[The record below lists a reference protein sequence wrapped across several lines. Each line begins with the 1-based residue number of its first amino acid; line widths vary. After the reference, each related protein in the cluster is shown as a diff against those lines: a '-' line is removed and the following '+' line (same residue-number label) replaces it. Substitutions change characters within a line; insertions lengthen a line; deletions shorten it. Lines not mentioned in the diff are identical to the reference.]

1 MSWWK
6 QTWLWALVGA
16 LFLALFFWFA
26 GPLFAIGSV
35 RPLASIWA
43 RALLTLLL
51 IGGWAGWYVWR
62 QRRLRKANA
71 DLVAALAEDAAAN
84 ATQEETQELGGKLSA
99 ALERLKALKLEGGQS
114 TLYQLPWYAIIG
126 PPGAGKTTAL
136 LNSGLSFPLAD
147 GETVQA
153 LKGVGGTRNC
163 DWWFTDQAVL
173 IDTAG
178 RYTTQDSNRERD
190 AGVWLNFLRLL
201 KRHRPLQPLNGILIA
216 VPAPDLL
223 GGEDERAQLGQ
234 SLRARLAELQKE
246 LGVRLPVYIVL
257 TKLDLLQGFDA
268 FFEGMSRDER
278 NQVWGVTLPLEA
290 SRKPETAGAALKQ
303 GFAAL
308 LARLADQTVARM
320 HTDNDVKRRGLIFGF
335 PQQVNLLAAPLATL
349 LATLTDGARLT
360 DAPLVR
366 GVYLTSATQQ
376 GRPIERVLAGLST
389 QLGLSPPPATRA
401 GQGRSYF
408 LKDLLSEVVFKESA
422 LAGYDPRA
430 DRRQRLL
437 YLAGA
442 GAGVAAALTLI
453 AIWTGAFIGQ
463 SRVLDRYAE
472 TLARYRASAG
482 DLAGQ
487 DVRPYSPVVVEAL
500 GALAG
505 LPFQTPQS
513 SPGGLALGL
522 AQDDRVGE
530 PTRAIV
536 RRELNEWL
544 LPGMI
549 LRLEDDIRTRLN
561 DPESLYRS
569 LRTYLMLGGRGPL
582 DAPGAL
588 AWLDDDMAANPGA
601 LNGEQQSL
609 LRQSQALQVSG
620 RLDPPTLDG
629 RLIDQA
635 RTQLE
640 RITPAQRTF
649 ALIRFSAKAEELAPW
664 RAANFLGPLEP
675 DRIALVFGPDAQQVE
690 VPGFFTKDGYF
701 SVFLPALAD
710 SKALLL
716 EQFWVMGLDPRSP
729 ETTQS
734 IRRARAEAAQL
745 YASNFKAVWSQA
757 LARLSIQPARSPGQ
771 AEQQMRIAADPGSP
785 VRAVLEAAAKATD
798 LQVPGGAKKG
808 PLGNAVN
815 AMQKL
820 EPDMAAIDRS
830 RAQLEAE
837 YARLRSFVTGAAGQP
852 SQLDAAL
859 QQFAAVA
866 DKLAEAGGAAA
877 AAGDQSAVATSGAAV
892 AGAKAAVAVAEQKAA
907 AYPAP
912 MDAWGQML
920 AQNSGL
926 SVNASSRRQLQGVFT
941 GAGVGDLCST
951 NIKDHF
957 PLSPTGGDIPLAAF
971 ADYFRPGGVLADFF
985 DRSMRP
991 YVDTSAAVW
1000 RLTDEGR
1007 KVGLKPEAVP
1017 AFQRGDAVRRAY
1029 FAEGSL
1035 EPKVFFRVGLA
1046 AGDPSAAKIVFT
1058 LGDQTISFDASAAG
1072 ASRSFVWPDPFR
1084 SPGARVEFFG
1094 QDGASLGETRFEG
1107 DWALFRLLKAGKVQ
1121 AQGKSDALVTV
1132 QAGTRRAVFKL
1143 SMTQTQNPIV
1153 ADPLASFRCPE
1164 VRP

>member
-1 MSWWK
+1 MTWWK
-6 QTWLWALVGA
+6 QSWLWALVGA
-16 LFLALFFWFA
+16 LFLALFFWFV
-26 GPLFAIGSV
+26 GPLFAVGSV
-35 RPLASIWA
+35 RPLASVWA
-43 RALLTLLL
+43 RALLALLL
-51 IGGWAGWYVWR
+51 IGGWAGWFVR
-62 QRRLRKANA
+62 QRRRLRRANA
-71 DLVAALAEDAAAN
+71 DLVAALAEDAAAT

-99 ALERLKALKLEGGQS
+99 ALERLKGLRLEDGQS

-147 GETVQA
+147 GESVQA

-163 DWWFTDQAVL
+163 DWWFTDSAVL

-223 GGEDERAQLGQ
+223 GAEDERAALGQ
-234 SLRARLAELQKE
+234 TLRARLAELQKE

-278 NQVWGVTLPLEA
+278 NQVWGVTLPLDA
-290 SRKPETAGAALKQ
+290 SRKPETADPALRR
-303 GFAAL
+303 GFEDL
-308 LARLADQTVARM
+308 LARLSDQVVARM
-320 HTDNDVKRRGLIFGF
+320 HADNDVKRRGLIFGF
-335 PQQVNLLAAPLATL
+335 PQQVNLLAQPLAAL
-349 LATLTDGARLT
+349 IATLGEGARFA
-360 DAPLVR
+360 DAPWVR
-366 GVYLTSATQQ
+366 GIYLTSATQQ

-437 YLAGA
+437 YTAGA
-442 GAGVAAALTLI
+442 GAAVAVAIVLI
-453 AIWTGAFIGQ
+453 GIWVGAYVGQ
-463 SRVLDRYAE
+463 SRAQDRYAATLDRYRGNA
-472 TLARYRASAG
+472 A
-482 DLAGQ
+482 DLAQQ
-487 DVRPYSPVVVEAL
+487 DVRPYSPVAVEAL
-500 GALAG
+500 GLLST
-505 LPFQTPQS
+505 LPFQTPDNR
-513 SPGGLALGL
+513 PGGLTLGL
-522 AQDDRVGE
+522 AQDGRIGE

-544 LPGMI
+544 LPGAI

-561 DPESLYRS
+561 DPDTLYRS

-588 AWLDDDMAANPGA
+588 AWLDDDLAANPGA
-601 LNGEQQSL
+601 LNGDQQTQ
-609 LRQSQALQVSG
+609 LRQAAVLLVSG
-620 RLDPPTLDG
+620 RLEPPTLDG

-635 RTQLE
+635 RAQLE
-640 RITPAQRTF
+640 KISPAQRTF
-649 ALIRFSAKAEELAPW
+649 ALLRFAAKAEELAPW
-664 RAANFLGPLEP
+664 RAANFMGPLEP
-675 DRIALVFGPDAQQVE
+675 DRVALLFGPDAQQVE

-701 SVFLPALAD
+701 TVFLPALAD

-716 EQFWVMGLDPRSP
+716 EQFWVMGLDPRSA
-729 ETTQS
+729 ETAQS
-734 IRRARAEAAQL
+734 IRRARAETAQL
-745 YASNFKAVWSQA
+745 YASNFKSVWSQA
-757 LARLSIQPARSPGQ
+757 LTRLSIQPARTPGQ

-798 LQVPGGAKKG
+798 MRVPGASGKG
-808 PLGNAVN
+808 PIGDAVN
-815 AMQKL
+815 AAGKL
-820 EPDMAAIDRS
+820 DPDMAAIDRT
-830 RAQLEAE
+830 RAQLETE
-837 YARLRSFVTGAAGQP
+837 YARLRSFVTGPAGQP

-877 AAGDQSAVATSGAAV
+877 AAGDQSAAAASGAAV
-892 AGAKAAVAVAEQKAA
+892 TGAKAAVAVAEQKAA

-926 SVNASSRRQLQGVFT
+926 SVNASSRRQLQGVFS
-941 GAGVGDLCST
+941 GAGVGDLCAA

-957 PLSPTGGDIPLAAF
+957 PLSPAGGDIPLAAF
-971 ADYFRPGGVLADFF
+971 AEYFRPGGVLADFF

-991 YVDTSAAVW
+991 YVDTGGAVW

-1035 EPKVFFRVGLA
+1035 EPKVYFRVALA
-1046 AGDPSAAKIVFT
+1046 AGDPSAARIVFT
-1058 LGDQTISFDASAAG
+1058 LGDQTISFEANAGG

-1094 QDGASLGETRFEG
+1094 PDGASLGESRFEG

-1121 AQGKSDALVTV
+1121 TNGSDALVTV
-1132 QAGTRRAVFKL
+1132 LAGTRRAVFKL
-1143 SMTQTQNPIV
+1143 SMPQAQNPILSD
-1153 ADPLASFRCPE
+1153 ALTAFRCPE
-1164 VRP
+1164 VKP